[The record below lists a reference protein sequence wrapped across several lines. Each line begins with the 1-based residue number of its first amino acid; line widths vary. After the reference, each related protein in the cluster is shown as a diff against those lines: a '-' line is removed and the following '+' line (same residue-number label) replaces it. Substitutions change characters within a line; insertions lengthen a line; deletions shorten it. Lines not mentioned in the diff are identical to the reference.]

1 MDSYTQSLESVRRD
15 LGRLFQLWNQLPES
29 SNGDIF
35 AKFIILQI
43 ELISIHPF
51 TDGNGRVARAFSESY
66 LESKGFLPYTPYSTD
81 HKRQYQEEMGK
92 YTIISQT
99 SSREAYLFFS
109 GYVFNAY
116 TNNVNEVLTSVELL
130 QNSLEK
136 ISSNEDID
144 VIV

>member
-1 MDSYTQSLESVRRD
+1 MEQRGKMKTPENYIPFHFDGQLYVKYFSQPESVRRD

-66 LESKGFLPYTPYSTD
+66 LESKGVF
-81 HKRQYQEEMGK
+81 
-92 YTIISQT
+92 TIHS
-99 SSREAYLFFS
+99 LFNRS
-109 GYVFNAY
+109 
-116 TNNVNEVLTSVELL
+116 
-130 QNSLEK
+130 
-136 ISSNEDID
+136 
-144 VIV
+144 